1 MAFAGFLLRRILTGI
16 VVIWLVASGAF
27 FLFFARPV
35 ATVAHQLAGRA
46 ATPQV
51 INEVISN
58 LGLNQ
63 PIMVQYWHFLDN
75 LVHGDLGFSY
85 YSGESVNT
93 VLKQDL
99 PPTASLVVGGVI
111 LWLIAG
117 LSVGIISATRPRSL
131 FDRSSSVAVL
141 IGLSMPVFVVGELLI
156 LVVFVPLN
164 QHGFHWIQTGY
175 AGLTQGFGTWT
186 GHMIL
191 PWISLAAVQAAVYTR
206 LTRGQLLDTL
216 GEDYIRTARAKG
228 LSERRVTFR
237 HGVRAALTPV
247 VSQLGVDIGQLLGGV
262 VVVETVFGLGG
273 LGETSVQAI
282 YTDNLPVIIGFVI
295 IAAAFVVVANIVVDV
310 VYALL
315 DPRVRITLPCFVV
328 LPPRRPRPPGPPR
341 ASRQAARSSG
351 SHRRWCCGGSG
362 WRSRRRTSPTS
373 PSRAR
378 RRRGSR
384 PRCRPSW

>member
-1 MAFAGFLLRRILTGI
+1 VVIVGFLIRRILSGI
-16 VVIWLVASGAF
+16 VVVWLVATGAF

-51 INEVISN
+51 IQTVTAN

-63 PIMVQYWHFLDN
+63 PIMVQYWHFLDHLLHGN
-75 LVHGDLGFSY
+75 LGYSY
-85 YSGESVNT
+85 FTQEPVNT
-93 VLKQDL
+93 MIKQDL
-99 PPTASLVVGGVI
+99 PPTISVVIGGLI
-111 LWLIAG
+111 LWLLAG
-117 LSVGIISATRPRSL
+117 ISVGIISATRARSA
-131 FDRSSSVAVL
+131 FDRISNVLVL
-141 IGLSMPVFVVGELLI
+141 IGLSMPVFVIGELLV

-164 QHGFHWIQTGY
+164 QHGFRWIDTGY
-175 AGLTQGFGTWT
+175 AGITQGFGVWT

-191 PWISLAAVQAAVYTR
+191 PWITLAAVQAAVYTR

-228 LSERRVTFR
+228 LSERRVIFR

-247 VSQLGVDIGQLLGGV
+247 VSQLGVDVGQLLGGV

-273 LGETSVQAI
+273 LGQTSVQAI

-295 IAAAFVVVANIVVDV
+295 IAAAFVVIANIIVDL

-315 DPRVRITLPCFVV
+315 DPRVRI
-328 LPPRRPRPPGPPR
+328 
-341 ASRQAARSSG
+341 A
-351 SHRRWCCGGSG
+351 
-362 WRSRRRTSPTS
+362 
-373 PSRAR
+373 
-378 RRRGSR
+378 
-384 PRCRPSW
+384 